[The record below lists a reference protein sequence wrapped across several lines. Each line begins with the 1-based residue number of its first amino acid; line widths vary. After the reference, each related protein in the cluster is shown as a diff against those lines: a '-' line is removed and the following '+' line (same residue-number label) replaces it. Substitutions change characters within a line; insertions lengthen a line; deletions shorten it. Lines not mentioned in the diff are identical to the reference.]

1 MSFKK
6 STYNRTLLIIGFVA
20 VIVAVNF
27 MINPAKSEAA
37 GHTNVFDFQEEVFPV
52 DSPEIDLRYPMKD
65 GMGGPGNQ
73 NSSGMFLK
81 KPSNIQSK
89 FEYDPETGTYSYS
102 EKIGDRNYRNPTS
115 MGFDE
120 YLEYDSKKSLQE
132 YWKQKS
138 AADDINQTK
147 GFRPKLTV
155 KGEAFD
161 RIFGGNVIDIR
172 PQGSAELT
180 FGINRSTRDNPALP
194 ANQRSTT
201 VFDFGQ
207 QIQLNLV
214 GHIGEKLKITTS
226 FNTEATF
233 DFENQ
238 MKIEYTGYEDEII
251 QKIEAGNVS
260 LPLKGQLITGSQTLF
275 GIKTELRFGRMTVTS
290 VLSQEKGERKEINV
304 EGGAQIKKF
313 EKEGS
318 DYEENK
324 HYFLSQYFRDNYER
338 SLSTPPIINSRA
350 VITKVE
356 VWVSNSNN
364 STTNLK
370 NVIGFMDLGEGTQAN
385 IYNNAQVVDNNPA
398 LNADFSDNAA
408 NNLYFNIADSTGASP
423 YNTNQIRGFVGSSQE
438 LTTQGFVNGTDFEK
452 YEQAK
457 LLDPNRYILNAEL
470 GYISLNSRLNSDDIL
485 AVAFQYRLDGQV
497 YQVGEFSTDGVE
509 GTDGLFVKLLKGTN
523 INTTLPTWDLMM
535 KNVYSLGAFNI
546 SPDNFYLDI
555 FYNNP
560 ATGVKIP
567 FIPEGNVNGKPL
579 VSVMNLDRLNANNQ
593 ASPDGVF
600 DYINGVT
607 INSNNGRVYFPVLE
621 PFGSHLRSQFSNVQ
635 TANKYAF
642 DSLYVTPQTLAEQDA
657 SKNRF
662 TIKGQYASSSS
673 SDIALNAMNIPA
685 GSVSVTAGGAAL
697 TENVDYTVD
706 YNLGRVKIINEGIL
720 QSGTPIKISLESQSL
735 FNVQTKTLMGTRLD
749 YKFND
754 NFNLGATALKLSERP
769 LTNKINIGDEPI
781 NNTIVGFDLTYTHEI
796 PFLTRLVDKLPI
808 YSTKEKST
816 ITIEGEFAKLLPG
829 NPGAIG
835 KDGTA
840 YLDDFE
846 GSQSTI
852 DVRTISQWKL
862 ASTPQGQP
870 SLFPEATFPLSDSL
884 AYGYNRARLA
894 WYNIDP
900 LFWRNDSR
908 TPQHIEDNPELQSNH
923 YSREVLQ
930 TEVFP
935 FKSVANGTTQNIS
948 TLDLAFYPTERGQ
961 YNFDPLGGSS
971 ISAGMD
977 ATGVLASPSSRW
989 GGIMRQIETTDFE
1002 TSNVE
1007 FIIFWMMDPFDDT
1020 DGDPN
1025 HGGGKLY
1032 FNLGDISEDILK
1044 DDRKSVENALPLAAI
1059 NYATGLNANLVD
1071 TTVWGRVPTIPALV
1085 PAFDNTPSTRPFQ
1098 DIGLD
1103 GLNDDDEAFFFPGF
1117 SGYKDVNG
1125 NSDPSGDNHHHYR
1138 GDDYDID
1145 ELSILERYKFHNG
1158 VDGNSNT
1165 SEQDPNSSYS
1175 SAATTRPDV
1184 EDINTNNNLDFRENY
1199 YQYSVDLSPSTVN
1212 PSNVGNNYINNVL
1225 ETTVRTADG
1234 NSKQVNWYQ
1243 FKIPIREPENVIGS
1257 IQDFKSIRFMR
1268 MFMKGFNKE
1277 VVLRFAKIDLV
1288 RGEWRR
1294 FSGNLL
1300 SPGDFLGNDNDA
1312 TIFDVSAVNV
1322 EENSSKTPVNYIIPP
1337 GIDREI
1343 NPNPSTGGQTQQ
1355 LNEQSLA
1362 LNVCNLAD
1370 GDARAAYKIMDIDL
1384 RRYKRLQMFLHAEE
1398 KDPSKPLRDNDLSV
1412 FIRMGSDFTD
1422 NYYEYEV
1429 PLSVTEPGAY
1439 NTNNNSNTDDRYQVW
1454 PEANSIDLQFSKLT
1468 DLKVLRNSLLPDGSS
1483 GVQLIKSFERKEG
1496 KNTLRVKG
1504 NPNFSD
1510 VRVFMIGVRNSK
1522 QTPLTS
1528 DDDGLEKCAEIWAN
1542 ELRMSE
1548 FDNEGGWASVARI
1561 TTQIADLGNVTIA
1574 GDYSTPGFG
1583 SVEQKLNERQQE
1595 TKKSYDLSTSIE
1607 LGKFIPEKI
1616 GISIPM
1622 YYNVS
1627 EGRVTPRY
1635 NPLDPDL
1642 ELDELLNNEILSQ
1655 DVRDSIGTRTQEVT
1669 KRKSITFTN
1678 VRKLR
1683 PKGQKKNHFYNISN
1697 FSFNYGYSEIK
1708 FRDINTEFNNQK
1720 TYRGGIGYSY
1730 GFKPKNIK
1738 PFNSI
1743 KKKAF
1748 TIIKDFNFYLLPKQ
1762 ISFQT
1767 DMDRMYSERRARNN
1781 TGFSFPLDT
1790 YYQKHFYWN
1799 RIYGLKY
1806 DITKALKFDFNA
1818 TNNATIEEPLT
1829 YINSN
1834 GNTVDTR
1841 GRVDGSREEEY
1852 QSWKDTIL
1860 QNIRNF
1866 GTNTHYHHSF
1876 NFNYAV
1882 PINKLPGFKFVTL
1895 TTQYAGDYD
1904 WQRAP
1909 IGADSLGH
1917 TIQNSNT
1924 ISANLQLNMT
1934 KLHNE
1939 IGFLKKVNKRARE
1952 RQRMRTLKAT
1962 APISSKTK
1970 AENAKRRGW
1979 KEGIAP
1985 ANIKFEEKKFKD
1997 SDSTKVQLW
2006 RKILPFKPMDVFWLG
2021 TMSLKNVAATYS
2033 NNRGTIL
2040 PGYNQE
2046 TSVLGQNPG
2055 FAAPGF
2061 NFISG
2066 LQEDEF
2072 AFRAASEEWLVNN
2085 DSTGLIYN
2093 YATTSSENYNV
2104 RATIRPIK
2112 TLRIQLTATRNYS
2125 SNLAQQF
2132 FAINDAFVDTSA
2144 NGGDIID
2151 VDNGDRYYL
2160 VKPINTGNF
2169 SMSFLTF
2176 NTAFFGDDPVDRSSK
2191 VFENFL
2197 EERKTISSRLA
2208 KDNDNSIV
2216 GDTTNNGFSD
2226 GYGGTSQDVMIPAFI
2241 AAYSGKTGEKV
2252 SLKNFQNF
2260 IPLPNW
2266 RVTYDGLSK
2275 LAFVNRF
2282 FKKFTLTHAYKSTL
2296 NYASFTTNLLHEKDD
2311 FGDAFAR
2318 DLTNNFVPELS
2329 IATVSMTEQ
2338 FSPLLGVDMTL
2349 NNNMLLRVEYK
2360 KNRNA
2365 SLSMSNNQITEI
2377 KGNEWSVGTGY
2388 KFRQVRLPI
2397 AKAAADLDTRI
2408 DVGIRDNNTVVRRIV
2423 EGVTQLTSGQRIL
2436 SVKLTADYRVS
2447 SNLNLRAFYD
2457 YVSTKP
2463 FVSNTF
2469 PTSNTN
2475 VGISI
2480 RFTFSQ

>member
-1 MSFKK
+1 MKLK
-6 STYNRTLLIIGFVA
+6 NSTYNKTLLIIGFA
-20 VIVAVNF
+20 AIIIAANLIV
-27 MINPAKSEAA
+27 NPASSEAA
-37 GHTNVFDFQEEVFPV
+37 VYNNVLEFQEEAFPI

-65 GMGGPGNQ
+65 GLGGPGSQ
-73 NSSGMFLK
+73 NSSGLFLK
-81 KPSNIQSK
+81 NPSNIESK

-102 EKIGDRNYRNPTS
+102 EKIGDRHFKYPTYLE
-115 MGFDE
+115 FDE
-120 YLEYDSKKSLQE
+120 YLEYDSKKSLQD

-147 GFRPKLTV
+147 GFRPKLTI
-155 KGEAFD
+155 KSEAFD
-161 RIFGGNVIDIR
+161 RIFGGDQIDIR
-172 PQGSAELT
+172 PQGSAELS

-194 ANQRSTT
+194 ASQRSTT
-201 VFDFGQ
+201 TFDFNQ
-207 QIQLNLV
+207 KIQLNLI
-214 GHIGEKLKITTS
+214 GNIGEKLKITTS

-238 MKIEYTGYEDEII
+238 MKIEYTGYDDEII

-275 GIKTELRFGRMTVTS
+275 GIKTELRFGRLTVTS
-290 VLSQEKGERKEINV
+290 VLSQEKGEKKEINV

-318 DYEENK
+318 NYEENK
-324 HYFLSQYFRDNYER
+324 HYFLSHYFRDTYEN
-338 SLSTPPIINSRA
+338 SLATPPIINSRA
-350 VITKVE
+350 IITKVE
-356 VWVSNSNN
+356 VWVSNANN

-370 NVIGFMDLGEGTQAN
+370 NIIGFMDLGEGDQAN
-385 IYNNAQVVDNNPA
+385 IFNNAQVTDNNPA
-398 LNADFSDNAA
+398 PNADFSDNAA
-408 NNLYFNIADSTGASP
+408 NNLYFNIADTTGASS
-423 YNTNQIRGFVGSSQE
+423 YSTNQIRGFVGASQE
-438 LTTQGFVNGTDFEK
+438 LAAQGFINGTDFEK
-452 YEQAK
+452 YEQAR
-457 LLDPNRYILNAEL
+457 LLDPNRFILNAEL

-485 AVAFQYRLDGQV
+485 AVAFQYRLNGQV
-497 YQVGEFSTDGVE
+497 YQVGEFSTDGVS
-509 GTDGLFVKLLKGTN
+509 GTNGLFVKLLKGTN
-523 INTTLPTWDLMM
+523 INTTVPSWDLMM
-535 KNVYSLGAFNI
+535 KNVYALGAFNI
-546 SPDNFYLDI
+546 SPDNFFFDI

-567 FIPEGNVNGKPL
+567 FIPEGAINGKPL
-579 VSVMNLDRLNANNQ
+579 VQVMNLDRLNSSNQ

-607 INSNNGRVYFPVLE
+607 INSNSGRVYFPVLE

-635 TANKYAF
+635 TADKYAY

-662 TIKGQYASSSS
+662 SIMGQYSSSSS
-673 SDIALNAMNIPA
+673 SDITLNAMNIPA

-706 YNLGRVKIINEGIL
+706 YNLGRVKIINDGIL

-735 FNVQTKTLMGTRLD
+735 FNIQTKTLMGTRLD
-749 YKFND
+749 YKFNE

-769 LTNKINIGDEPI
+769 LTNKINIGNEPI
-781 NNTIVGFDLTYTHEI
+781 NNTIVGFDLTYSHEI

-816 ITIEGEFAKLLPG
+816 ITIEGEFAKLIPG

-870 SLFPEATFPLSDSL
+870 TLFPEGIFPLDTSL
-884 AYGYNRARLA
+884 EYGFNRARLA

-908 TPQHIEDNPELQSNH
+908 TPNHIKNDAITQSNH

-948 TLDLAFYPTERGQ
+948 TLDLAFYPSERGQ
-961 YNFDPLGGSS
+961 YNFDDGS
-971 ISAGMD
+971 
-977 ATGVLASPSSRW
+977 GVGSGTTNNGKTLNNPSSRW

-1007 FIIFWMMDPFDDT
+1007 FLMFWMMDPFDAV
-1020 DGDPN
+1020 DGDAN
-1025 HGGGKLY
+1025 HSGGKLY

-1044 DDRKSVENALPLAAI
+1044 DDRKSVENAMPLAAI
-1059 NYATGLNANLVD
+1059 NYTSGLNANLVD
-1071 TTVWGRVPTIPALV
+1071 TTIWGRVPTIPALV
-1085 PAFDNTPSTRPFQ
+1085 TAFDNTPSTRPFQ

-1103 GLNDDDEAFFFPGF
+1103 GLNDADEGFFFPGY
-1117 SGYKDVNG
+1117 SNYKDVTG
-1125 NSDPSGDNHHHYR
+1125 NFDPAGDNHHHYR
-1138 GDDYDID
+1138 GDDYDGQA
-1145 ELSILERYKFHNG
+1145 LSILERYKFHNG

-1165 SEQDPNSSYS
+1165 SGQDPNPNYS

-1199 YQYSVDLSPSTVN
+1199 YQYSVDLNPSTVN

-1225 ETTVRTADG
+1225 QTTVRTADG
-1234 NSKQVNWYQ
+1234 SSKQVNWYQ
-1243 FKIPIREPENVIGS
+1243 FKIPIREPESVIGN

-1300 SPGDFLGNDNDA
+1300 DPGEFLGNDDDA
-1312 TIFDVSAVNV
+1312 TTFDVSAVNV

-1343 NPNPSTGGQTQQ
+1343 NPNPSTGGQAQQ

-1384 RRYKRLQMFLHAEE
+1384 RRYKRIKMFLHAEE
-1398 KDPSKPLRDNDLSV
+1398 KDPAVSLADNDLSV

-1429 PLSVTEPGAY
+1429 PLTVTAPGAY
-1439 NTNNNSNTDDRYQVW
+1439 NTNNNSNVNDRNLVW
-1454 PEANSIDLQFSKLT
+1454 PEANNIDLQFSKLT
-1468 DLKVLRNSLLPDGSS
+1468 ELKVLRNSLLSVGNN
-1483 GVQLIKSFERKEG
+1483 GVQLIKAYEKSDG
-1496 KNTLRVKG
+1496 KNTLRIKG
-1504 NPNFSD
+1504 NPNFAD

-1522 QTPLTS
+1522 QTPLTV
-1528 DDDGLEKCAEIWAN
+1528 DDDGLDKCAEIWVN

-1561 TTQIADLGNVTIA
+1561 TTQIADLGNITIA

-1583 SVEQKLNERQQE
+1583 SIEQKLNERQQE
-1595 TKKSYDLSTSIE
+1595 TKKSYDISTSIE

-1616 GISIPM
+1616 GLSIPM
-1622 YYNVS
+1622 YYNIS

-1642 ELDELLNNEILSQ
+1642 ELDALLKNELLPQ
-1655 DVRDSIGTRTQEVT
+1655 KVRDSIGTRTQEVT
-1669 KRKSITFTN
+1669 RRKSITFTN
-1678 VRKLR
+1678 VRKLK
-1683 PKGQKKNHFYNISN
+1683 PKGQKKSRFYNISN
-1697 FSFNYGYSEIK
+1697 FSFNYGYSEVK

-1720 TYRGGIGYSY
+1720 TYRGGIGYSF

-1738 PFNSI
+1738 PFKSI

-1762 ISFQT
+1762 ITFQT

-1799 RIYGLKY
+1799 RVYGLKY
-1806 DITKALKFDFNA
+1806 DVTKALKFNFNA
-1818 TNNATIEEPLT
+1818 TNNAIIQEPLT
-1829 YINSN
+1829 YIDSD
-1834 GNTVDTR
+1834 GNEVDTR
-1841 GRVDGSREEEY
+1841 GRVDGNFDGEY

-1860 QNIRNF
+1860 DNIRDF
-1866 GTNTHYHHSF
+1866 GTNTHYHHNF

-1895 TTQYAGDYD
+1895 TSQYAGDYD

-1909 IGADSLGH
+1909 VGADSLGH

-1952 RQRMRTLKAT
+1952 RQRMRTLKAQ
-1962 APISSKTK
+1962 PPKPNKTK
-1970 AENAKRRGW
+1970 AENAKLRGW
-1979 KEGIAP
+1979 KTGTAP
-1985 ANIKFEEKKFKD
+1985 ADIKFDLKKFKD
-1997 SDSTKVQLW
+1997 SDSTRVELW
-2006 RKILPFKPMDVFWLG
+2006 RKLLPFKPMDVFWLG

-2033 NNRGTIL
+2033 KNRGTIL

-2046 TSVLGQNPG
+2046 TNILGQNPG
-2055 FAAPGF
+2055 FDAPGF
-2061 NFISG
+2061 GFISG

-2072 AFRAASEEWLVNN
+2072 AFKAASEKWLVNN

-2093 YATTSSENYNV
+2093 YANTNSENYNI

-2125 SNLAQQF
+2125 NSMAQQF
-2132 FAINDAFVDTSA
+2132 FAINDAFVDSS
-2144 NGGDIID
+2144 GSGSGIID
-2151 VDNGDRYYL
+2151 VDNDGLNDYYL
-2160 VKPINTGNF
+2160 VDPINTGNF

-2176 NTAFFGDDPVDRSSK
+2176 NTAFLGDDPVDRSSK
-2191 VFENFL
+2191 VFANFL
-2197 EERKTISSRLA
+2197 KERKAISSRLG
-2208 KDNDNSIV
+2208 KENDNSNTI
-2216 GDTTNNGFSD
+2216 TSNGFND
-2226 GYGGTSQDVMIPAFI
+2226 GYGETSQDVLIPAFI
-2241 AAYSGKTGEKV
+2241 AAYSGKSGEKV
-2252 SLKNFQNF
+2252 SLKNFKNF

-2275 LAFVNRF
+2275 IALVNRV
-2282 FKKFTLTHAYKSTL
+2282 FKKFTLTHGYKSTL
-2296 NYASFTTNLLHEKDD
+2296 NYGSFTTNLLHEKDVLGDD
-2311 FGDAFAR
+2311 FSR

-2329 IATVSMTEQ
+2329 IASVSINEQ

-2349 NNNMLLRVEYK
+2349 NNNMLLRVEFK

-2388 KFRQVRLPI
+2388 KFRKVRLPI
-2397 AKAAADLDTRI
+2397 AKAAADIDTRI
-2408 DVGIRDNNTVVRRIV
+2408 DVGVRDNNTVVRRIV
-2423 EGVTQLTSGQRIL
+2423 ENVTQLTTGSRIL
-2436 SVKLTADYRVS
+2436 TVKLTADYRVS
-2447 SNLNLRAFYD
+2447 SSLNLRAFYD
-2457 YVSTKP
+2457 FISTKP

-2469 PTSNTN
+2469 PTTNTN

-2480 RFTFSQ
+2480 RFTFAQ